1 MRLLKV
7 CEMYE
12 QVKCSYSWGKLW
24 FRRWRRWLSCF
35 LGLHVSL
42 LCPVNSNTITDIT
55 LQYDSIIKHPM
66 TNIQVVDKHKQQR
79 YPDLFF
85 IYFFH
90 LKLKY
95 IFQIFH

>member
-55 LQYDSIIKHPM
+55 LQYDYYKTP
-66 TNIQVVDKHKQQR
+66 NDKYSGSWQA
-79 YPDLFF
+79 
-85 IYFFH
+85 
-90 LKLKY
+90 
-95 IFQIFH
+95 